1 MKLNELIDRLDSLDS
16 ESTIYAAKPWKHE
29 SEVWFGVEPEEGGLP
44 EETKVLGLDYFLE
57 VFIAQEFMEDW
68 TTSLGRQPSLEEK
81 CDRIIDYASF
91 DA

>member
-1 MKLNELIDRLDSLDS
+1 MKLIEAISKLDSLDS
-16 ESTIYAAKPWKHE
+16 EATIYAAKPWKYE
-29 SEVWFGVEPEEGGLP
+29 SEVWVGVEPEEGGLP
-44 EETKVLGLDYFLE
+44 EEAKVRGLDYFLE

-68 TTSLGRQPSLEEK
+68 NSSLGRQPSLEMK